1 MRPNAY
7 FGTIFYSGYFGSRG
21 VVVRYKN
28 DDDWYFVIEKQPMR
42 VLKAQTKLS
51 KLKTIRNE
59 DKNE

>member
-1 MRPNAY
+1 MRSNAY
-7 FGTIFYSGYFGSRG
+7 FGTIFYSDYFKSYG

-28 DDDWYFVIEKQPMR
+28 DDNWYFAIEKQPMR